1 MPYRLTYSDG
11 REWGSLTT
19 ARAESRY
26 GIPVLVIEGRA
37 YGPAD
42 IVSPPWSPLG
52 PNTEIFCRPT
62 FAGGL
67 VASWGSGSRSPEEK
81 RAADRYCRQWPAGP
95 RVSGV
100 VVKEKKTMI
109 MSGAEAERYVA
120 AVERETCRSAL
131 YNALLAAQLEHALAT
146 RALEEALAALR
157 RAQGDLD
164 DLDREE
170 G

>member
-1 MPYRLTYSDG
+1 MMLTQGLNSALIEVLIDGVEVNPNDTLLTRRTMMTYRLTYSDG

-26 GIPVLVIEGRA
+26 GIPVLIIEGRA

-81 RAADRYCRQWPAGP
+81 RAAACRG
-95 RVSGV
+95 
-100 VVKEKKTMI
+100 
-109 MSGAEAERYVA
+109 
-120 AVERETCRSAL
+120 
-131 YNALLAAQLEHALAT
+131 
-146 RALEEALAALR
+146 
-157 RAQGDLD
+157 
-164 DLDREE
+164 
-170 G
+170 

>member
-1 MPYRLTYSDG
+1 
-11 REWGSLTT
+11 
-19 ARAESRY
+19 
-26 GIPVLVIEGRA
+26 
-37 YGPAD
+37 
-42 IVSPPWSPLG
+42 
-52 PNTEIFCRPT
+52 
-62 FAGGL
+62 
-67 VASWGSGSRSPEEK
+67 
-81 RAADRYCRQWPAGP
+81 
-95 RVSGV
+95 
-100 VVKEKKTMI
+100 MI

-131 YNALLAAQLEHALAT
+131 YNALVAAQLEHALAT